1 MKHAGNKHDDSKFRE
16 LLDSHHRWPG
26 IYSFKFI
33 VPVANGKELESLMP
47 RAEQVEARP
56 SSGGKY
62 TAYTFHCAM
71 GSGREVISTYSRVQG
86 IPGLI
91 SL

>member
-1 MKHAGNKHDDSKFRE
+1 MPTEEE
-16 LLDSHHRWPG
+16 LRLLAMLDATHKWPA

-33 VPVANGKELESLMP
+33 VPAISAGELQILIPE
-47 RAEQVEARP
+47 AEQVESRP

-62 TAYTFHCAM
+62 TAFTFHCAM
-71 GSGREVISTYSRVQG
+71 GSSREVLAIYARVKG
-86 IPGLI
+86 IPGLV